1 MKLQT
6 FDRNLIREYM
16 EYSPAL
22 DQGIRYCKYLDPT
35 VSDMVAKESA
45 IRLAINICEKKWYND
60 STGYISSERVAFT
73 EFEKD
78 VANKRYFY
86 EKGMKQPAKE
96 PRTKDTHYVPSTIAD
111 DDDRAAKKAEDAA
124 RRKEEAEKEQTQR
137 WKNEEKRVLD
147 LKMLCA
153 EKGLDFDL
161 ENNKAVKSL
170 KVRNSLAFW
179 IESLSAL
186 AFFAAIIL
194 WIFTD
199 IGNYLVWLPTIVIS
213 VVLFFVTDAKI
224 DPKLPDDYFTKI
236 KKGEYNFYK

>member
-6 FDRNLIREYM
+6 FNRNLIREYM

-22 DQGIRYCKYLDPT
+22 EQGIRYCKHLDPT
-35 VSDMVAKESA
+35 ASDMVAKESA
-45 IRLAINICEKKWYND
+45 IRIAINICERKWMND

-96 PRTKDTHYVPSTIAD
+96 SQKKYSYSASTMTD
-111 DDDRAAKKAEDAA
+111 NDDDRAAKKAEEAA
-124 RRKEEAEKEQTQR
+124 RRKEETKKDQARR
-137 WKNEEKRVLD
+137 WKNEEKRVLE

-153 EKGLDFDL
+153 EKGLDFDS
-161 ENNKAVKSL
+161 ENNKAVRSL
-170 KVRNSLAFW
+170 KVKNSLSFW
-179 IESLSAL
+179 VESLSAL

-213 VVLFFVTDAKI
+213 VVLFFVADAKI

-236 KKGEYNFYK
+236 KNGKYNFYK